1 MHLLGFF
8 SNFESAEINQ
18 VKLKLRYPVK
28 SMPNLIGGMPVV
40 YSAAASARIKQTSVC
55 PANLLDFFLIDE
67 INQVK
72 LKKSNRRGLPGESR
86 P

>member
-1 MHLLGFF
+1 
-8 SNFESAEINQ
+8 
-18 VKLKLRYPVK
+18 
-28 SMPNLIGGMPVV
+28 MPNLIGGMPVV

-72 LKKSNRRGLPGESR
+72 LKKNEEENTFGS
-86 P
+86 